1 METYWLDIM
10 GSYLLQNIWLIT
22 SGYPQ
27 GWANVQWPEFN
38 AWMRENAFDED
49 KTAMENTDELGN

>member
-1 METYWLDIM
+1 MTSWAHIYCR
-10 GSYLLQNIWLIT
+10 T

-49 KTAMENTDELGN
+49 KTTMEDTDELEN